1 MSNSKA
7 QESESA
13 IAIIGMSGRF
23 PGAQNLD
30 EFWQNLRDG
39 VESISFFTKE
49 ELLASG
55 ASPELVAHP
64 HYVGAKG
71 IIQDPELFDASFFG
85 FNPAEAAV
93 LDPQQR
99 LFMECAWTAIEGAGY
114 EPETY
119 DGLIGLF
126 AGASVSNY
134 MLNLYKNPQVQVD
147 FYTLGIANNNDHLP
161 TRTSYKLNLKGPS
174 VAVQTSCST
183 SLVAVHM
190 ACQSLLSYQCD
201 MALAGGAAISV
212 PLKAGYIYIEGG
224 IDSPDGHCKAFDA
237 SADGTIGGS
246 GVGCVLLKRLA
257 NAIADKDT
265 IHAVILG
272 SAINNDGSLKVGY
285 TAPSVDGQAAV
296 ITMAQAVAEVEPDTI
311 SYVETHGTGTFL
323 GDPIELSALTQA
335 FREGT
340 QRKNFCAIGSVK
352 TNIGHADAAAGIAGL
367 IKTVLALR
375 HRMIP
380 PSLHFKSPNPQI
392 DFANSPF
399 FVNNTLSKWETGELP
414 RRAGVSA
421 FGIGGT
427 NAHVIVEEAPAVEP
441 SETSARSE
449 QLLLLSARTESA
461 LETATANLATHLTN
475 HTDVDLADA
484 AYTLQVGRR
493 QFKHRRMLVCQEAT
507 DAAEALETRDAK
519 RMFTSVCTKDQRHVA
534 FMFPGQGSQYVHMG
548 RELYET
554 EPTFAEQVDLC
565 SELLEPHFGIDL
577 RTLLYPSLEAAED
590 AAESLNQTQFT
601 QPAVFVIEYA
611 LARLWMKWGVRPETM
626 IGHSIGEYVA
636 ACLSEVFSLEE
647 ALTLVAARGRMMQHL
662 PGGLMLAVQLGE
674 KEVQAFL
681 SKKVSLAAVNSPTSC
696 VVSGPTAE
704 VEELQLQLEAK
715 SVVCQRLR
723 TSNAFHSAM
732 MDPIM
737 EPFLAFL
744 NKIKLSPPRIPF
756 VSNLTGNLISAAEA
770 TDRAYWAKHLRH
782 TVRFADGMRR
792 LMSDP
797 KRILLEV
804 GPGRTLT
811 STLRHYGDTA
821 TDAQLA
827 LCSLRHPNE
836 RRSDTEFLLNSV
848 GKLWLAG
855 IQIDWQE
862 FHSGVQP
869 RRISLPTYPF
879 ERKRHWIDAPPRN
892 AQANNNAVTSVKSE
906 TQIASPLKAT
916 VTELPLE
923 VHLPDVTDLLERTMS
938 QQLQIM
944 TAQLAQQER
953 LLSEQLELLR

>member
-1 MSNSKA
+1 MSNSNV

-23 PGAQNLD
+23 PGARNLD

-39 VESISFFTKE
+39 VESISFFTSE
-49 ELLASG
+49 EMLASG
-55 ASPELVAHP
+55 TNPEFFNHP
-64 HYVGAKG
+64 NYVPAKG
-71 IIQDPELFDASFFG
+71 VVQDPDLFDASFFG
-85 FNPAEAAV
+85 FNPTEAAV

-99 LFMECAWTAIEGAGY
+99 LFMECAWEAIEVAGY

-126 AGASVSNY
+126 AGSSVSNY
-134 MLNLYKNPQVQVD
+134 MLNLYQNPEVQVD
-147 FYTLGIANNNDHLP
+147 LYTLGIANNNDHLP

-201 MALAGGAAISV
+201 MALAGGASISV
-212 PLKAGYIYIEGG
+212 PLKAGYIHIEGG

-237 SADGTIGGS
+237 RANGTIGGS

-257 NAIADKDT
+257 NAIADNDT

-296 ITMAQAVAEVEPDTI
+296 ITMAQAVAEVDPDTI

-323 GDPIELSALTQA
+323 GDPIEISALTQS

-340 QRKNFCAIGSVK
+340 ERKGFCAIGSVK
-352 TNIGHADAAAGIAGL
+352 TNIGHADTAAGIAGL
-367 IKTVLALR
+367 IKTVLALK

-380 PSLHFKSPNPQI
+380 PSLHFESPNPQI

-399 FVNNTLSKWETGELP
+399 FVNNKVSEWKTGDTP
-414 RRAGVSA
+414 RRAGVSS

-427 NAHVIVEEAPAVEP
+427 NAHVILEEAPAIES
-441 SETSARSE
+441 SETAARPA
-449 QLLLLSARTESA
+449 QLLLLSARTEAA
-461 LETATANLATHLTN
+461 LESATANLAANLKSHPDINL
-475 HTDVDLADA
+475 VDA

-493 QFKHRRMLVCQEAT
+493 QFKHRRMLVCRDASEA
-507 DAAEALETRDAK
+507 ARALETRDPK
-519 RMFTSVCTKDQRHVA
+519 RVFTLIETKEQRPVT
-534 FMFPGQGSQYVHMG
+534 FMFPGQGSQYVNMG

-554 EPTFAEQVDLC
+554 EQTFAEQVDRC
-565 SELLEPHFGIDL
+565 SELLEPHLGIDL
-577 RTLLYPSLEAAED
+577 RTLLYPLAETAEA

-601 QPAVFVIEYA
+601 QPALFVVEYA
-611 LARLWMKWGVRPETM
+611 LARLWMQCGVRPETM

-636 ACLSEVFSLEE
+636 ACLSDVFTLED
-647 ALTLVAARGRMMQHL
+647 ALALVAARGRMMQHL
-662 PGGLMLAVQLGE
+662 PGGLMLAVHLGE
-674 KEVQAFL
+674 KQTQDLL
-681 SKKVSLAAVNSPTSC
+681 SKKVSVAAVNSPTLT

-704 VEELQLQLEAK
+704 IEELQLQLEAK
-715 SVVCQRLR
+715 GVVCQRLR

-732 MDPIM
+732 MDPIL

-756 VSNLTGNLISAAEA
+756 VSNLTGNFISAAEA
-770 TDRAYWAKHLRH
+770 TDRAYWARHLRH
-782 TVRFADGMRR
+782 TVRFADGMQR

-797 KRILLEV
+797 NRILLEV
-804 GPGRTLT
+804 GPGRTLS
-811 STLRHYGDTA
+811 STLRHYAET
-821 TDAQLA
+821 TDAPLA
-827 LCSLRHPNE
+827 ICSLRHPNQAV
-836 RRSDTEFLLNSV
+836 SDTEFLLTSI
-848 GKLWLAG
+848 GRLWLTG
-855 IQIDWQE
+855 IKIDWQE
-862 FHSGVQP
+862 FHSGIQH
-869 RRISLPTYPF
+869 RRIPLPTYPF
-879 ERKRHWIDAPPRN
+879 ERKRHWIDAPARN
-892 AQANNNAVTSVKSE
+892 KNTVRKE
-906 TQIASPLKAT
+906 TQINEP
-916 VTELPLE
+916 ELDFLE
-923 VHLPDVTDLLERTMS
+923 QTIN
-938 QQLQIM
+938 QQIQIM

-953 LLSEQLELLR
+953 VLSEQLKLLTN

>member
-1 MSNSKA
+1 MSNSN
-7 QESESA
+7 ESESA

-23 PGAQNLD
+23 PGARNLD

-49 ELLASG
+49 EMAACG
-55 ASPELVAHP
+55 TSPEYFNHPDYVA
-64 HYVGAKG
+64 AKG
-71 IIQDPELFDASFFG
+71 ILQEPELWDAPFFG
-85 FNPAEAAV
+85 FNPTEAAV

-99 LFMECAWTAIEGAGY
+99 LFMECAWEAIEVAGY

-134 MLNLYKNPQVQVD
+134 MLNLYRNPQVQVD

-212 PLKAGYIYIEGG
+212 PLKAGYIYFEGG

-237 SADGTIGGS
+237 RANGTIGGS

-257 NAIADKDT
+257 NAIADNDT

-296 ITMAQAVAEVEPDTI
+296 ITMAQAVAEVEPDSI
-311 SYVETHGTGTFL
+311 GYVETHGTGTFL
-323 GDPIELSALTQA
+323 GDPIEMSALTQA
-335 FREGT
+335 FRDGT
-340 QRKNFCAIGSVK
+340 ERKGYCAIGSVK

-367 IKTVLALR
+367 LKTVLALK
-375 HRMIP
+375 HGMIP
-380 PSLHFKSPNPQI
+380 PSLHFESPNPQI

-399 FVNNTLSKWETGELP
+399 FVNNELREWKTEDSP
-414 RRAGVSA
+414 RRAGVSS

-427 NAHVIVEEAPAVEP
+427 NAHVILEEAPEIESSDEP
-441 SETSARSE
+441 ARPA
-449 QLLLLSARTESA
+449 QLMLLSARTEAA
-461 LETATANLATHLTN
+461 LDNATANLAAHFKNNPAINLTG
-475 HTDVDLADA
+475 A
-484 AYTLQVGRR
+484 AYTLQIGRR
-493 QFKHRRMLVCQEAT
+493 HFKHRRMLVCGDVNEA
-507 DAAEALETRDAK
+507 AHALETRDPK
-519 RMFTSVCTKDQRHVA
+519 RIFTSVAAKEQRPVT
-534 FMFPGQGSQYVHMG
+534 FMFPGQGSQYVNMG

-554 EPTFAEQVDLC
+554 EPAFAAQIDRC
-565 SELLEPHFGIDL
+565 AELLEPHLGIDL
-577 RTLLYPSLEAAED
+577 RTLLYPSPETAAD
-590 AAESLNQTQFT
+590 AAESLNQTEFT
-601 QPAVFVIEYA
+601 QPAVFVVEYA
-611 LARLWMKWGVRPETM
+611 LARLWMQWGVQPETM

-636 ACLSEVFSLEE
+636 ACLSEVFSLED
-647 ALTLVAARGRMMQHL
+647 ALMLVAARGRMMQHL
-662 PGGLMLAVQLGE
+662 PGGSMLAVQLEE
-674 KEVQAFL
+674 KQLQQELL
-681 SKKVSLAAVNSPTSC
+681 SKRISIAAVNSPALC
-696 VVSGPTAE
+696 VLSGPTAE
-704 VEELQLQLEAK
+704 IEELQQQLEAK
-715 SVVCQRLR
+715 NVVCKRLR

-732 MDPIM
+732 MDPIL

-744 NKIKLSPPRIPF
+744 SKIKLSPPRIPF
-756 VSNLTGNLISAAEA
+756 VSNLTGNFISAAEA

-782 TVRFADGMRR
+782 TVRFADGLQR

-797 KRILLEV
+797 ARILLEV
-804 GPGRTLT
+804 GPGRTLS
-811 STLRHYGDTA
+811 STLPHYAEKPDS
-821 TDAQLA
+821 QLA
-827 LCSLRHPNE
+827 LCSLRHPHQSL
-836 RRSDTEFLLNSV
+836 SDTEFLLHGV
-848 GKLWLAG
+848 GRLWLAG
-855 IQIDWQE
+855 IRINWQE
-862 FHSGVQP
+862 FHSGSQH
-869 RRISLPTYPF
+869 RRVTLPTYPF

-892 AQANNNAVTSVKSE
+892 
-906 TQIASPLKAT
+906 TQVIKN
-916 VTELPLE
+916 EIE
-923 VHLPDVTDLLERTMS
+923 VAAPDLLERTLS
-938 QQLQIM
+938 QQIQIM

-953 LLSEQLELLR
+953 VLNEQLKLLIN